1 MSRKFLTP
9 VDLSQLELLNARI
22 QNLST
27 IQINAIA
34 TPVFGQ
40 LVYDTTV
47 STLKVYVP
55 NAWTPVG
62 SVTTG
67 TGAPATTP
75 LSSGST
81 YFDLTTN
88 TLYVSNGTTSSANW
102 VVAQA
107 RGETADIE
115 NLGTANDGGSS
126 IRVANADHVHRH
138 TDDDHGSIHLNA
150 LATATGDY
158 SMGAYKLT
166 NLADPT
172 NAQDAATKNYVDS
185 VAQGLNVKDEVQ
197 VASTTNIA
205 GTYTPGS
212 TGADGGAGVGAT
224 FAVTDEGVLEIDG
237 IEVVLGDRVLLKN
250 QSTASQNGI
259 YRVSTAGT
267 VSVAAVLTRTTDYD
281 NHIPAQVTSGDFVY
295 VVSGDTQGGTGWA
308 QTTEGTSTTP
318 GKTIKLG
325 TDSLSYAQF
334 SGTGTYTASNGVL
347 LTGTNFTF
355 EPSTTGGLTTGS
367 SGGAILLDTNAA
379 IETTSTGTKV
389 KPGLGITTSGEGAAG
404 DATADTV
411 AIDTDVVAR
420 KVTATIGNNSAHTF
434 TITHNL
440 STQFVSVTIFDAV
453 TFEEVFADV
462 VHTNDDT
469 IDITF
474 ATWVG
479 VDAYKVIIIG

>member
-1 MSRKFLTP
+1 MSRSFLTP
-9 VDLSQLELLNARI
+9 INLNKLELLNARI

-27 IQINAIA
+27 TQINAISS
-34 TPVFGQ
+34 PVFGQ

-67 TGAPATTP
+67 SGAPSTTP

-107 RGETADIE
+107 RGETADIA
-115 NLGTANDGGSS
+115 NLGSANAAGTS

-138 TDDDHGSIHLNA
+138 TNTDHSNINLNA
-150 LATATGDY
+150 LATANGDY
-158 SMGAYKLT
+158 SMGGYKLT

-172 NAQDAATKNYVDS
+172 SAQDAATKNYVDS

-197 VASTTNIA
+197 AASTTNIV

-224 FAVTDEGVLEIDG
+224 FAVTATGALVIDG
-237 IEVVLGDRVLLKN
+237 VTLVLNDRVLLKN
-250 QSTASQNGI
+250 QTTGTQNGI

-267 VSVAAVLTRTTDYD
+267 VSVAPVLTRTTDYD
-281 NHIPAQVTSGDFVY
+281 NHIPAQVTSGDFVFIIN
-295 VVSGDTQGGTGWA
+295 GTTQGGTGWA
-308 QTTEGTSTTP
+308 QTVQGTSTNP
-318 GKTIKLG
+318 VKTIKLG
-325 TDSLSYAQF
+325 TDALAYAQF

-355 EPSTTGGLTTGS
+355 APSTTGGLTTGS

-379 IETTSTGTKV
+379 ITTTSAGTKV
-389 KPGLGITTSGEGAAG
+389 KPGLGITTSGGGAAG
-404 DATADTV
+404 AATADTV

-420 KVTATIGNNSAHTF
+420 KVTATIGNNSATSF
-434 TITHNL
+434 TVTHNL
-440 STQFVSVTIFDAV
+440 NTQFVSVTVFDA
-453 TFEEVFADV
+453 TAFEEVFADV
-462 VHTNDDT
+462 AHTNT
-469 IDITF
+469 STVTVSF
-474 ATWVG
+474 AAAPAT
-479 VDAYKVIIIG
+479 DAYKVIVIG